1 MNNTNKKPWKLS
13 KSIVGAGV
21 AGVAG
26 AAMIPGTAEAHCGH
40 GMYGFQRY
48 QWDELVHDSG
58 CTGKGAPPSP
68 FCARFYQG
76 DCIDQFNYYN
86 CYWPC

>member
-1 MNNTNKKPWKLS
+1 MKNTNKKPWKLS

-40 GMYGFQRY
+40 GMYRTVEYYWGEFDDY
-48 QWDELVHDSG
+48 G
-58 CTGKGAPPSP
+58 CTGKGSPPSP
-68 FCARFYQG
+68 QCVRIYEG
-76 DCIDQFNYYN
+76 DCVHSFNYYN